1 MSSILYIHL
10 GIEGYLDYFY
20 LLAIMN
26 NATVNT
32 CENIW
37 ILFLLGG
44 IGGSHGS
51 FMFNILR
58 DHQTIFQSDCV
69 ILHSQ
74 QQCMKVPISPECSQH
89 LISLFFL
96 FFYYSNTRQCE
107 VVFHCGFSVCL
118 FLSIRYSLYV
128 NMWFIFKLLI
138 TVLCQNV
145 LDE

>member
-1 MSSILYIHL
+1 MSSVLYIHL
-10 GIEGYLDYFY
+10 GIDGHLNYFY
-20 LLAIMN
+20 VLAFMT

-44 IGGSHGS
+44 IAGSHGS

-74 QQCMKVPISPECSQH
+74 QQCMKVPVSPEYSQH
-89 LISLFFL
+89 LLLLFFL

-118 FLSIRYSLYV
+118 FLLIRYSLYV
-128 NMWFIFKLLI
+128 YVIHI
-138 TVLCQNV
+138 
-145 LDE
+145 